1 MMKRNAIAIVMI
13 AVFLAISGAVT
24 AKGQYFHFMGK
35 TGTPRAAHSATM
47 MGTQMVLL
55 AGGML
60 EDGVSTA
67 ETLIYDNIRG
77 VFRDGPPMTMPRASH
92 TATAL
97 DDRRILVVGGYDGRT
112 PVTTAEVWEPKEN
125 RFVSLGDAP
134 ISGGGHTATKLR
146 DGRVLIA
153 GGGDDQASATA
164 ILFEPDNNTFS
175 EAAPMKF
182 PRTGHTASLLNDGRV
197 LIVGGSDGENVIAT
211 AEIYDPVA
219 DLFSPA
225 DSLATAR
232 YKHAAVKLSD
242 GRVLVMGGATE
253 DDWSARL
260 TSAEIF
266 DPNEGVFTETGS
278 MLTPRFKFADAVTEI
293 SDGWVLVAGG
303 GVPEIYDVE
312 TGRFSHLDG
321 ERMQTLHYATAS
333 RFEHG
338 EVIVVGGYTQ
348 DIEVEDMAWMY
359 IRLLEAPVETHFNVP
374 ESAR

>member
-1 MMKRNAIAIVMI
+1 MKRTAIAIL
-13 AVFLAISGAVT
+13 LAALILAATGAVT
-24 AKGQYFHFMGK
+24 AKGQYLHLMGT

-47 MGTQMVLL
+47 LGSQMVLL

-77 VFRDGPPMTMPRASH
+77 VFRDGPPMTVPRASH

-97 DDRRILVVGGYDGRT
+97 NDRRILVVGGYNGRT
-112 PVTTAEVWEPKEN
+112 PVATAELWEPLEN
-125 RFVSLGDAP
+125 RFISLGDAP
-134 ISGGGHTATKLR
+134 VSGGGHTATKLR

-153 GGGDDQASATA
+153 GGGNDEASTTA
-164 ILFEPDNNTFS
+164 ILFDPDNSTFS
-175 EAAPMKF
+175 EAAPMNF
-182 PRTGHTASLLNDGRV
+182 PRTSHTATILNDGRV

-219 DLFSPA
+219 GLFSPA
-225 DSLATAR
+225 ASLSTAR

-260 TSAEIF
+260 TSAEIY
-266 DPNEGVFTETGS
+266 DPHENVFTETGP
-278 MLTPRFKFADAVTEI
+278 MLTPRFKFADAVTEV

-303 GVPEIYDVE
+303 GVPEMYDVE
-312 TGRFSHLDG
+312 TGRFAHVPG
-321 ERMQTLHYATAS
+321 ERLQTLHFATAS
-333 RFEHG
+333 RFEDG
-338 EVIVVGGYTQ
+338 EVLIVGGYTQ
-348 DIEVEDMAWMY
+348 NIEVRDVAWMY
-359 IRLLEAPVETHFNVP
+359 IPPHEGA
-374 ESAR
+374 

>member
-1 MMKRNAIAIVMI
+1 MKRTAIATL
-13 AVFLAISGAVT
+13 LAALILAATGAVT
-24 AKGQYFHFMGK
+24 AKGQYLHFMGE

-47 MGTQMVLL
+47 MGSQMVLL

-67 ETLIYDNIRG
+67 ETLIYDNLRG
-77 VFRDGPPMTMPRASH
+77 TFRDGPAMTVPRASH

-97 DDRRILVVGGYDGRT
+97 DDRRILIVGGYDGRT
-112 PVTTAEVWEPKEN
+112 PVTTAELWEPLEN
-125 RFVSLGDAP
+125 QFVSLGDAP

-182 PRTGHTASLLNDGRV
+182 PRTGHTATLLNDGRV
-197 LIVGGSDGENVIAT
+197 LIVGGSDGETVIAT

-225 DSLATAR
+225 DSLTTAR

-266 DPNEGVFTETGS
+266 DPSENVFTETSS
-278 MLTPRFKFADAVTEI
+278 MLTPRFKFADAVTEV
-293 SDGWVLVAGG
+293 SEGWVLVAGG

-312 TGRFSHLDG
+312 TGRFAHVPG
-321 ERMQTLHYATAS
+321 ERLQTLHYATAS
-333 RFEHG
+333 RFEQG
-338 EVIVVGGYTQ
+338 EVIVVGGYTH
-348 DIEVEDMAWMY
+348 DIKVSEMAWMY
-359 IRLLEAPVETHFNVP
+359 IPPHEGA
-374 ESAR
+374 

>member
-1 MMKRNAIAIVMI
+1 MKRNAIVIAMI
-13 AVFLAISGAVT
+13 AAFLMISGAVT
-24 AKGQYFHFMGK
+24 AKGRYMHFMGP
-35 TGTPRAAHSATM
+35 TGTPRAAHTATM
-47 MGTQMVLL
+47 LGTQMVLL

-67 ETLIYDNIRG
+67 ETLIYDNVRG
-77 VFRDGPPMTMPRASH
+77 IFRDGPPMTVPRASH

-97 DDRRILVVGGYDGRT
+97 DDRRILIVGGYDGRT
-112 PVTTAEVWEPKEN
+112 PVTTAELWEPIDN
-125 RFVSLGDAP
+125 RFVSLGNAP
-134 ISGGGHTATKLR
+134 LSGGGHTATKLR
-146 DGRVLIA
+146 DGRVLFT
-153 GGGDDQASATA
+153 GGSDNQASATA

-175 EAAPMKF
+175 EAWPMKF
-182 PRTGHTASLLNDGRV
+182 ARTGHTATLLPDGRV
-197 LIVGGSDGENVIAT
+197 LIVGGSDGESVIAT
-211 AEIYDPVA
+211 AEIYDPVT
-219 DLFSPA
+219 DVFSPS

-232 YKHAAVKLSD
+232 YKHAAVKLGD

-266 DPNEGVFTETGS
+266 DPATGVFTETGA
-278 MLTPRFKFADAVTEI
+278 MLTPRFKFDGAVTEI

-303 GVPEIYDVE
+303 GVPEIFDVE
-312 TGRFSHLDG
+312 TGRFSHIDG

-348 DIEVEDMAWMY
+348 AIEVRDMAWMY
-359 IRLLEAPVETHFNVP
+359 IPPH
-374 ESAR
+374 ESM

>member
-1 MMKRNAIAIVMI
+1 MKRIGIVTI
-13 AVFLAISGAVT
+13 LAALILAATGAVT
-24 AKGQYFHFMGK
+24 AKGQYLHFMGE

-47 MGTQMVLL
+47 LGSQMVLL

-77 VFRDGPPMTMPRASH
+77 VFRDGPPLTVPRASH
-92 TATAL
+92 TATTL
-97 DDRRILVVGGYDGRT
+97 DDRRILVLGGYDGRT
-112 PVTTAEVWEPKEN
+112 PLTTAELWEPEEN
-125 RFVSLGDAP
+125 QFVSLGDAP
-134 ISGGGHTATKLR
+134 VSGGGHTATKLR

-153 GGGDDQASATA
+153 GGGNDEASTAAT
-164 ILFEPDNNTFS
+164 LFNPEDNTFS
-175 EAAPMKF
+175 AAAALNI
-182 PRTGHTASLLNDGRV
+182 PRIGHTATLLNDGRV
-197 LIVGGSDGENVIAT
+197 LIVGGSDGENVIAQ
-211 AEIYDPVA
+211 AEIYDPAA
-219 DLFSPA
+219 DAFTLTDALS
-225 DSLATAR
+225 TAR
-232 YKHAAVKLSD
+232 YKHAVVKLSD

-266 DPNEGVFTETGS
+266 DPAEGLFTETGS

-312 TGRFSHLDG
+312 TGRFAHLDG
-321 ERMQTLHYATAS
+321 ERMQSLHYATAS

-348 DIEVEDMAWMY
+348 DIEVRDMAWMY
-359 IRLLEAPVETHFNVP
+359 IPPH
-374 ESAR
+374 ESM

>member
-1 MMKRNAIAIVMI
+1 MKRYAIAIVTI
-13 AVFLAISGAVT
+13 ASFLMLSGAVT
-24 AKGQYFHFMGK
+24 AKGQYMHFMGP
-35 TGTPRAAHSATM
+35 TGTPRAAHTATM
-47 MGTQMVLL
+47 MGSQMVLL

-77 VFRDGPPMTMPRASH
+77 VFRDGPPMTVPRASH

-97 DDRRILVVGGYDGRT
+97 DDRRILVLGGYDGRT
-112 PVTTAEVWEPKEN
+112 PVTTAEIWEPTEN
-125 RFVSLGDAP
+125 QFVNIGDAP
-134 ISGGGHTATKLR
+134 VSGGGHTTTKLR
-146 DGRVLIA
+146 DGRVLIT
-153 GGGDDQASATA
+153 GGGNDRASATA

-182 PRTGHTASLLNDGRV
+182 PRTGHTATQLRDGRV

-219 DLFSPA
+219 DVFSPSA
-225 DSLATAR
+225 SLATAR

-253 DDWSARL
+253 DEWSARL

-266 DPNEGVFTETGS
+266 DPETGVFTGTGS
-278 MLTPRFKFADAVTEI
+278 MLTPRFKFADAVAEI

-303 GVPEIYDVE
+303 GVAEIYDVE
-312 TGRFSHLDG
+312 MGRFNHLDG

-348 DIEVEDMAWMY
+348 DIEVSDMAWMY
-359 IRLLEAPVETHFNVP
+359 IPPH
-374 ESAR
+374 ESM